1 MNDSYIFLP
10 VTTQIIL
17 TFWLYIYLA
26 IAKSRAMKLGQVDK
40 ERRSLHND
48 AWPDKVLQINNCIRN
63 QFEIPVLFYV
73 LIVLLWLTHGITI
86 YVQLLAWMFVF
97 SRIVHAIIHVGSNYV
112 PLRRNV
118 FLFGSL
124 VLMAMTGILI
134 FTLFTVPNI

>member
-1 MNDSYIFLP
+1 MKDSHIFLP
-10 VTTQIIL
+10 VMIQIIL

-26 IAKSRAMKLGQVDK
+26 IAKSRALKLGQVDE

-86 YVQLLAWMFVF
+86 YVHILAWMFVS
-97 SRIVHAIIHVGSNYV
+97 SRIAHAVIHVGSNYV

-118 FLFGSL
+118 FLFSSL
-124 VLMAMTGILI
+124 ILMAITCIAI
-134 FTLFTVPNI
+134 FALFTAPNI